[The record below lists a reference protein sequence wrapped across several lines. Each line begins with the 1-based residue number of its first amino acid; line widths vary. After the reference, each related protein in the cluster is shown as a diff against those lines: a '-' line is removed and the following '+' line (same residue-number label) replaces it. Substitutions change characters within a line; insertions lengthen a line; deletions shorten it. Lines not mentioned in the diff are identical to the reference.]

1 MDNRSEVREFLSSR
15 RAKITPAQAGLPVHG
30 GQRRVA
36 GLRREEVAMLAGVS
50 VDYYVRLERG
60 NLGGVSESV
69 LDAIARALQLDAP
82 ERQHL
87 VDLARAESMPTRAR
101 RRRTPAQVR
110 PGVVRVLEA
119 LSAPAFVR
127 NGRFDVLAANRLGR
141 ALYAPLFE
149 SPTRT
154 VNRPPNSA
162 RFSFLDP
169 RAEEFWVHFE
179 RARHDAV
186 AILHQEAGRNPY
198 DRDLTELIGELSTRS
213 EDFRTLW
220 ATHNVRYHDT
230 GTKYF
235 RHPVVGELT
244 LAYEV
249 MTMRAD
255 EDLTMFVYSAE
266 PGSPD
271 QEALDFL
278 ASWAATADAPAPVRA
293 DDVPSAEG

>member
-1 MDNRSEVREFLSSR
+1 MREFLSSR
-15 RAKITPAQAGLPVHG
+15 RAKITPEQAGLPNYG
-30 GQRRVA
+30 GQRRVP

-69 LDAIARALQLDAP
+69 LDAIARALQLDDP
-82 ERQHL
+82 ERAHL
-87 VDLARAESMPTRAR
+87 FDLARAENTPTRAR
-101 RRRTPAQVR
+101 RRRTSQQVR
-110 PGVVRVLEA
+110 PGVLRVLEA

-141 ALYAPLFE
+141 ALYAPLFD
-149 SPTRT
+149 SPTR
-154 VNRPPNSA
+154 VANRPPNSA

-169 RAEEFWVHFE
+169 RAEEFWVNWE

-186 AILHQEAGRNPY
+186 AILHQEAGRHPY
-198 DRDLTELIGELSTRS
+198 DRDLTGLVGELSTRS
-213 EDFRTLW
+213 EAFRTLW

-230 GTKYF
+230 GTKHF
-235 RHPVVGELT
+235 RHPVVGELS

-255 EDLTMFVYSAE
+255 DDLTMFVYSAE

-278 ASWAATADAPAPVRA
+278 ASWAAVAESEEPVRA
-293 DDVPSAEG
+293 DDVSSTEG